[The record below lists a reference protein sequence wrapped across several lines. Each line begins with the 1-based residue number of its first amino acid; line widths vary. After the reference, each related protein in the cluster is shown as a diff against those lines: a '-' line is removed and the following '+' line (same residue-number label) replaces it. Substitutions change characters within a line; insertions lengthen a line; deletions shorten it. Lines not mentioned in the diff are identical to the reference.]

1 MDYNDILTKPRIT
14 EKAVRGMNT
23 NTYTFDVSPRAT
35 KLTVAAAVKA
45 VYGFT
50 PTAVRVIV
58 SKQKAKKDRKS
69 GKPILLAG
77 GKKAMVTL
85 KKGDTIAVF

>member
-1 MDYNDILTKPRIT
+1 MDLNDILHKPRIT

-23 NTYTFDVSPRAT
+23 NTYTFDVSPRAN
-35 KLTVAAAVKA
+35 KPLILQAIRH

-50 PTAVRVIV
+50 PVAVRVIV
-58 SKQKAKKDRKS
+58 SKTQAKNDRKT
-69 GKPILLAG
+69 GKMGQLSG
-77 GKKAMVTL
+77 GKMAMVTL

>member
-23 NTYTFDVSPRAT
+23 NTYTFDIAPRAN
-35 KLTVAAAVKA
+35 KLMVSKAVQH

-50 PTAVRVIV
+50 PAAVRIIV
-58 SKQKAKKDRKS
+58 SKSRTTKN
-69 GKPILLAG
+69 GKTGKQMALSG